1 MSELDYSN
9 NISFDTECEKIIQI
23 NTCSIFLFKKL
34 ITLINK
40 LILKIYKK
48 LFIFNASIDV
58 TVFLLHRKLDKNVDR
73 GTRLVHSTRKWPF
86 NFGTHQLIVP
96 ALNFKT

>member
-23 NTCSIFLFKKL
+23 NTCSIFFLKKL

-48 LFIFNASIDV
+48 LFIFNGSIDV
-58 TVFLLHRKLDKNVDR
+58 TVFLLHRKLDKML
-73 GTRLVHSTRKWPF
+73 T
-86 NFGTHQLIVP
+86 
-96 ALNFKT
+96 KTQDWYTVLENGH